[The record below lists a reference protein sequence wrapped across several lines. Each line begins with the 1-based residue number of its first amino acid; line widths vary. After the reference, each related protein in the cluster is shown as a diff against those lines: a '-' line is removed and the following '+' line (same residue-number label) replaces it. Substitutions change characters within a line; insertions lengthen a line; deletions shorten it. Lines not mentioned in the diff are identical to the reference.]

1 MRVIAGKHKSKVLE
15 SLEGRNTRPT
25 MDKVKEGIFNS
36 LQEVHGLG
44 LDLFAGSGALG
55 IEALSRG
62 MEKVIF
68 VDQNFKAVKVIQ
80 ANLKQLDLRDQSE
93 VYKNNADRALKAL
106 NKRDSIWLYFSWPPY
121 NKGLID
127 KALEQ
132 IAEFNLLKEMVSSF
146 VSLATMNKS
155 TQMDSKWL
163 NNITMVLLILCY

>member
-36 LQEVHGLG
+36 LQSTWIRFRFIRWKWRIRYRSIITWYGKS
-44 LDLFAGSGALG
+44 D
-55 IEALSRG
+55 
-62 MEKVIF
+62 F

-106 NKRDSIWLYFSWPPY
+106 NKRDSI
-121 NKGLID
+121 
-127 KALEQ
+127 
-132 IAEFNLLKEMVSSF
+132 
-146 VSLATMNKS
+146 
-155 TQMDSKWL
+155 
-163 NNITMVLLILCY
+163 